1 MRKINRKRQNSEI
14 DLKKMLWPIF
24 FELIM
29 TGIIGNINQ
38 MILNE
43 FSPIAVAS
51 TTAAS
56 QFLTLTNNMYTI
68 FSVGQSIL
76 VALAWGAGND
86 REGVRIL
93 LSSLFANLCFSIVLS
108 LTGTALIPN
117 VTVWLNMPTELR
129 QMGADYLKVMIS
141 CSVFQAMT
149 VTLSAALR
157 AMGKMKEVMLGNL
170 LINGSC
176 VGMNFLILICVP
188 EQVQVVGMYALAGV
202 FSQIFGG
209 VFFYAVLRADK
220 RAGRLIRRGGISLKE
235 FKAGLWNNVRHII
248 RLGFPGGM
256 EGIIYLI
263 SQTAVMS
270 LIGILGTQAL
280 TVKGYTGNLVTYMAL
295 PANAVPLAA
304 ATLIGMA
311 AGQHRSDRIH
321 EVFNR
326 CLKISLIL
334 TGLICA
340 VCLLGGRVFL
350 MVYTKDSEILNQC
363 MRILVIDCILEL
375 SRCFAALLVV
385 GLKGVGDVRLPFI
398 MVIIASGLNIGI
410 SWYFGIVLG
419 FGLPGIWY
427 GYVADLVFR
436 SIIGM
441 YRWNNYRKN
450 RDYPIWNET

>member
-117 VTVWLNMPTELR
+117 VTVWLNMPMELR

-157 AMGKMKEVMLGNL
+157 AMGKMKEV
-170 LINGSC
+170 
-176 VGMNFLILICVP
+176 
-188 EQVQVVGMYALAGV
+188 EKK
-202 FSQIFGG
+202 SQ
-209 VFFYAVLRADK
+209 L
-220 RAGRLIRRGGISLKE
+220 
-235 FKAGLWNNVRHII
+235 
-248 RLGFPGGM
+248 
-256 EGIIYLI
+256 
-263 SQTAVMS
+263 
-270 LIGILGTQAL
+270 
-280 TVKGYTGNLVTYMAL
+280 
-295 PANAVPLAA
+295 
-304 ATLIGMA
+304 
-311 AGQHRSDRIH
+311 
-321 EVFNR
+321 
-326 CLKISLIL
+326 
-334 TGLICA
+334 
-340 VCLLGGRVFL
+340 
-350 MVYTKDSEILNQC
+350 
-363 MRILVIDCILEL
+363 
-375 SRCFAALLVV
+375 
-385 GLKGVGDVRLPFI
+385 
-398 MVIIASGLNIGI
+398 
-410 SWYFGIVLG
+410 
-419 FGLPGIWY
+419 
-427 GYVADLVFR
+427 
-436 SIIGM
+436 
-441 YRWNNYRKN
+441 
-450 RDYPIWNET
+450 